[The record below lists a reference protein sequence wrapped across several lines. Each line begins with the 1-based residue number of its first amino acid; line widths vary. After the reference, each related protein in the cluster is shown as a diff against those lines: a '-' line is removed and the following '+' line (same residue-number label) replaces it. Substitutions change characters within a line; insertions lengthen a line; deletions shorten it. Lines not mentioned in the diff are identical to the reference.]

1 MILRIKLFL
10 ISLLCA
16 GMSHAAD
23 RVVIEDFESY
33 EIGTETDVFR
43 IYGGTEGNSVIDVDP
58 KNSGNKALHFTTSS
72 WNVFPQ
78 LTLTLPPGTTLA
90 DYSTISFDLYRMSD
104 DEDYKVMDIRIDS
117 NQLFQ
122 STYVHHADIQTWT
135 NKKYDLNG
143 FDSDGSTFTMSLGVN
158 TPAGNY
164 FIDNIAVKKAA
175 DIGYDIDDDKQTL
188 RYWAEGCG
196 KKIGMSVSNTDNG
209 FWGLMDNDNNM
220 MNKTVYRNFNMVV
233 AGNEMKFD
241 ALEPA
246 QGQFSFENADK
257 LVEYAEKH
265 GMAVRGHTL
274 CWHSQLPSWLNAGSD
289 GSSNGNNYTK
299 QQLLDILK
307 NHITTVVSH
316 YKGRIKEWDVV
327 NEMLSNGGGS
337 MRGSIWYK
345 VIGEAYIDSAFVWAH
360 RADPDALLYI
370 NDYSV
375 EEMGTTKGDALY
387 NLAKRLVSRKVPIN
401 GVGLQ
406 THVTNGK
413 LNFTKVE
420 DNVKRYAELGLNCIF
435 TEVDIKISKSQFGKE
450 TAWQTQANDY
460 YQLAQIQL
468 RNANCPNLVIW
479 GVADPISWIIGETGG
494 SYGEPLIFSDE
505 FVAKPAFFKLL
516 EAYRTHRESGIES
529 VTADDDGALPDYNCM
544 YDLTGRKVAP
554 DYKGFVISNG
564 RKFILR

>member
-1 MILRIKLFL
+1 MKIKLLFL
-10 ISLLCA
+10 GLFCA
-16 GMSHAAD
+16 GISHAAEP
-23 RVVIEDFESY
+23 VVIEDFESY
-33 EIGTETDVFR
+33 AAGTEMNVFR
-43 IYGGTEGNSVIDVDP
+43 IYGGSAGQAVVESDP
-58 KNSGNKALHFTTSS
+58 KDSGNKALHFTTSS
-72 WNVFPQ
+72 WNAFPQ
-78 LTLTLPPGTTLA
+78 LTLTLPAGTTLA
-90 DYSTISFDLYRMSD
+90 DYSAISFDLYRMSD

-117 NQLFQ
+117 KILFQ
-122 STYVHHADIQTWT
+122 STYVHHADTGKWT

-143 FDSDGSTFTMSLGVN
+143 FDSDGSTFTISLGVN

-164 FIDNIAVKKAA
+164 YIDNIAVKKAA
-175 DIGYDIDDDKQTL
+175 DIGYDIDDDLQTL
-188 RYWAEGCG
+188 RYWAEACG

-209 FWGLMDNDNNM
+209 FWSLMDIDNNM
-220 MNKTVYRNFNMVV
+220 MNKTLYRNFNMVV

-246 QGQFSFENADK
+246 QGEFSFANADR
-257 LVEYAEKH
+257 LVEYAEQH

-274 CWHSQLPSWLNAGSD
+274 CWHSQLPGWLNAGSD
-289 GSSNGNNYTK
+289 GSTNGNNYTK

-316 YKGRIKEWDVV
+316 YKGRVKEWDVV

-360 RADPDALLYI
+360 RADPDAILYI
-370 NDYSV
+370 NDYSA

-387 NLAKRLVSRKVPIN
+387 NLAKRLVSRKVPIH

-406 THVTNGK
+406 THVTAGK
-413 LNFTKVE
+413 LDFTKVE
-420 DNVKRYAELGLNCIF
+420 NNVKRYAELGLNCIF
-435 TEVDIKISKSQFGKE
+435 TEVDVKISKSQFGKE
-450 TAWQTQANDY
+450 SAWQLQAGDY
-460 YQLAQIQL
+460 YNLALIQL

-479 GVADPISWIIGETGG
+479 GIADPISWIIGETGG

-505 FVAKPAFFKLL
+505 YVAKPAFFKLRD
-516 EAYRTHRESGIES
+516 AYRQYRESGIES
-529 VTADDDGALPDYNCM
+529 ITPDIDGSTPDYSRM
-544 YDLTGRKVAP
+544 YDLTGRKVGP
-554 DYKGFVISNG
+554 GYKGLVISNG